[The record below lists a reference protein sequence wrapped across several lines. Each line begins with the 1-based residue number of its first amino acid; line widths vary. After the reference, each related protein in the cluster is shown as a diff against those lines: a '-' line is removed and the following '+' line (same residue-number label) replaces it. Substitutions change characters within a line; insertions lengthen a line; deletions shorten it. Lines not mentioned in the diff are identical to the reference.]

1 MGSNDKGYPNAK
13 TTDNATALRESIK
26 AQSKKVVWILPYDR
40 TLAQKIQSVA
50 SKYGDKT
57 VDLKE
62 FPSGDGLHPKSYPAV
77 LKRVNQIVAS

>member
-1 MGSNDKGYPNAK
+1 
-13 TTDNATALRESIK
+13 
-26 AQSKKVVWILPYDR
+26 
-40 TLAQKIQSVA
+40 LAQKIQSVA